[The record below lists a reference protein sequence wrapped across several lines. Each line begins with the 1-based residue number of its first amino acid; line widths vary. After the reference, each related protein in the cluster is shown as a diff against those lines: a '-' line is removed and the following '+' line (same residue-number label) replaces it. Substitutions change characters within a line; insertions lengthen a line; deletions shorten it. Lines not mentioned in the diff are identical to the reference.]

1 MAGINYEI
9 LQMNPIYAV
18 RNFNNSDIY
27 RIELNSAIMDG
38 SASFFSFKIDGSYLN
53 SYQKIKL
60 QQAQESI
67 ITLRN

>member
-1 MAGINYEI
+1 M
-9 LQMNPIYAV
+9 
-18 RNFNNSDIY
+18 NFNNSDIY

-38 SASFFSFKIDGSYLN
+38 SASFFSFKIDDSYLN

-60 QQAQESI
+60 QQAQESS